1 MAALPKPVSVDFYYD
16 FLCPWAYRASEW
28 IRDVQDQLGPDQIQ
42 INWRYFP
49 LEQVNSDAGPDWKLW
64 EQPENFS
71 SRGLEM
77 FRGALA
83 AWQQDQ
89 DEKFEQFHQLVYR
102 ARHGEYTI
110 DDKQPSVRQIAET
123 VGFDMNRFDQ
133 DMTDRSLLARI
144 GEDYEYARQQLGV
157 FGVPTL
163 VFENDEAAYIKLLPK
178 PEANEAVQIW
188 DEVSKTIV
196 DRPNIYEIKRPTP
209 PGA

>member
-1 MAALPKPVSVDFYYD
+1 MAALPKPVSVDFYFD

-42 INWRYFP
+42 VNWRYFP

-64 EQPENFS
+64 EQPEDFK

-83 AWQQDQ
+83 AWQQDRG
-89 DEKFEQFHQLVYR
+89 EKFERFHQLVYR
-102 ARHGEYTI
+102 ARHGEYI
-110 DDKQPSVRQIAET
+110 VDDQRPSVRQIAET
-123 VGFDMNRFDQ
+123 VGFDMDRFDR
-133 DMTDRSLLARI
+133 DVADRSLLARI
-144 GEDYEYARQQLGV
+144 GEDYEYARTRLGV

-178 PEANEAVQIW
+178 PEADEAVQVW
-188 DEVSKTIV
+188 DEVAKTIV
-196 DRPNIYEIKRPTP
+196 ARPNIYEIKRPTP
-209 PGA
+209 PSA